1 MNLSS
6 ERIDYIFFNS
16 FVLDIK
22 VSSYMNL
29 SNWNR
34 WSFLFQLLL
43 DGTPPPSPE
52 PARVSV
58 IMRANRDGT
67 CSPAN
72 LAGSPVTNGRPVSRD
87 SPARHLPSP
96 RANARASAT
105 EPVEDV
111 LRNIK
116 FKMSLRKEE
125 IIVNSKNTDRE
136 SCQQQQQLPKL
147 QPLAPKP
154 APIVVASL
162 LGSPLVLP
170 RTPLLL
176 VASAAP
182 TTATATTTTMSA
194 SAVETRRRVYE
205 CEHPGCG
212 KNYFKSSHLKA
223 HTRTHTGERPF
234 PCPYEDCSRRFSR
247 SDELS
252 RHKRTH
258 TGEKKFACVV
268 CQRRFMRS
276 DHLAKHVKRHARDKT
291 SSSASNGQISASQ
304 LVPTPLRV
312 SLLPVLAPRLTS
324 RPVQQF
330 VPPQLAAWRMRSDDY
345 LKSPENYFLWS
356 SFTVFVRLNQDPI
369 LLPAHGRWKQRVFL
383 EAIIMKTGM
392 IHSNCGWALKTIIK
406 VSNADVLIIGY
417 QIVPSIRK
425 IKTWFFADGAVPIG
439 STSVTQGSI
448 YNNLSIIWWIGKG
461 ALDEDIQWRRCRRF
475 KIIEHRQECKYQI
488 EQERRAKWAVLKAK
502 ARDVDR
508 SLCRGLCCRSQTEY
522 LSVSVICDAWRL
534 VSTV

>member
-1 MNLSS
+1 
-6 ERIDYIFFNS
+6 
-16 FVLDIK
+16 
-22 VSSYMNL
+22 
-29 SNWNR
+29 
-34 WSFLFQLLL
+34 
-43 DGTPPPSPE
+43 
-52 PARVSV
+52 
-58 IMRANRDGT
+58 MRANRDGT

-72 LAGSPVTNGRPVSRD
+72 LAGSPVTNGRPVSCD

-324 RPVQQF
+324 RSVQQF
-330 VPPQLAAWRMRSDDY
+330 VPPQLAA
-345 LKSPENYFLWS
+345 
-356 SFTVFVRLNQDPI
+356 
-369 LLPAHGRWKQRVFL
+369 
-383 EAIIMKTGM
+383 
-392 IHSNCGWALKTIIK
+392 
-406 VSNADVLIIGY
+406 
-417 QIVPSIRK
+417 
-425 IKTWFFADGAVPIG
+425 
-439 STSVTQGSI
+439 
-448 YNNLSIIWWIGKG
+448 
-461 ALDEDIQWRRCRRF
+461 
-475 KIIEHRQECKYQI
+475 
-488 EQERRAKWAVLKAK
+488 
-502 ARDVDR
+502 
-508 SLCRGLCCRSQTEY
+508 
-522 LSVSVICDAWRL
+522 
-534 VSTV
+534 

>member
-1 MNLSS
+1 MDANQVPLSPPASPQLKHTVEPLQLSFSVAALLGDKLSDRKSVRKSDVGSHPALPPTPQPSDS
-6 ERIDYIFFNS
+6 EEDEPPRKRRC
-16 FVLDIK
+16 VEQCELAK
-22 VSSYMNL
+22 
-29 SNWNR
+29 
-34 WSFLFQLLL
+34 LLL

-52 PARVSV
+52 PTRVSV

-72 LAGSPVTNGRPVSRD
+72 LAGSTATSRLVPVPPRD
-87 SPARHLPSP
+87 SAALSP
-96 RANARASAT
+96 RANVRANAA
-105 EPVEDV
+105 EAQPPVEDV

-136 SCQQQQQLPKL
+136 SCNQPQQQQQLPKL

-154 APIVVASL
+154 APIVVTGL

-170 RTPLLL
+170 RAPLLL
-176 VASAAP
+176 VTSAAP
-182 TTATATTTTMSA
+182 TTATATTTTMSS

-291 SSSASNGQISASQ
+291 SSSSSSSSSNGQISASQ
-304 LVPTPLRV
+304 LAPTHLRV
-312 SLLPVLAPRLTS
+312 NLLPVLAPRLAS

-330 VPPQLAAWRMRSDDY
+330 VSPQLAA
-345 LKSPENYFLWS
+345 
-356 SFTVFVRLNQDPI
+356 
-369 LLPAHGRWKQRVFL
+369 
-383 EAIIMKTGM
+383 
-392 IHSNCGWALKTIIK
+392 
-406 VSNADVLIIGY
+406 
-417 QIVPSIRK
+417 
-425 IKTWFFADGAVPIG
+425 
-439 STSVTQGSI
+439 
-448 YNNLSIIWWIGKG
+448 
-461 ALDEDIQWRRCRRF
+461 
-475 KIIEHRQECKYQI
+475 
-488 EQERRAKWAVLKAK
+488 
-502 ARDVDR
+502 
-508 SLCRGLCCRSQTEY
+508 
-522 LSVSVICDAWRL
+522 
-534 VSTV
+534 

>member
-1 MNLSS
+1 MDTNQPLSPPASPQLKHMEPLQLSFSVAALLGEKLSDHQKSGRKDEEDAGSHPALPPTPQPSDS
-6 ERIDYIFFNS
+6 EEDEPPRKRRC
-16 FVLDIK
+16 VQQCELAK
-22 VSSYMNL
+22 
-29 SNWNR
+29 
-34 WSFLFQLLL
+34 LLL

-52 PARVSV
+52 SARVSV

-72 LAGSPVTNGRPVSRD
+72 LAGSSVTSSRPVLRD
-87 SPARHLPSP
+87 SVARQLPSP
-96 RANARASAT
+96 RANARASVT
-105 EPVEDV
+105 EPVQDV
-111 LRNIK
+111 LRSLK

-136 SCQQQQQLPKL
+136 SCQQQQQLPRL

-154 APIVVASL
+154 APIVVAGL

-182 TTATATTTTMSA
+182 TTATATTTTMST

-258 TGEKKFACVV
+258 TGEKKFACAV

-291 SSSASNGQISASQ
+291 SSSSSSNGQISTSQ
-304 LVPTPLRV
+304 VTSTPLRV

-324 RPVQQF
+324 RTVQQF
-330 VPPQLAAWRMRSDDY
+330 VSPQLAA
-345 LKSPENYFLWS
+345 
-356 SFTVFVRLNQDPI
+356 
-369 LLPAHGRWKQRVFL
+369 
-383 EAIIMKTGM
+383 
-392 IHSNCGWALKTIIK
+392 
-406 VSNADVLIIGY
+406 
-417 QIVPSIRK
+417 
-425 IKTWFFADGAVPIG
+425 
-439 STSVTQGSI
+439 
-448 YNNLSIIWWIGKG
+448 
-461 ALDEDIQWRRCRRF
+461 
-475 KIIEHRQECKYQI
+475 
-488 EQERRAKWAVLKAK
+488 
-502 ARDVDR
+502 
-508 SLCRGLCCRSQTEY
+508 
-522 LSVSVICDAWRL
+522 
-534 VSTV
+534 